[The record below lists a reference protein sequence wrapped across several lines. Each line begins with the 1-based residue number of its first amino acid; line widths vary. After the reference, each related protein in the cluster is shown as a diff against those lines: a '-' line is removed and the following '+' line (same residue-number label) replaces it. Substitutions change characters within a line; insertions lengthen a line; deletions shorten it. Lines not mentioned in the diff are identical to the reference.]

1 MLAKFNAAKGSAPYR
16 QVAALLFAFLWG
28 CGGGGGGGG
37 GGPAGLTPPSS
48 TPVGVTAANSTQVS
62 ATALKPAV
70 GGGALAT
77 ACRVDATPGPQARA
91 FTRALLAVDPAP

>member
-1 MLAKFNAAKGSAPYR
+1 MVGKFNGAKGSTPYR

-37 GGPAGLTPPSS
+37 GGPAGLTQPPS
-48 TPVGVTAANSTQVS
+48 TPVRVTAANATQVS

-70 GGGALAT
+70 RGRGALGT
-77 ACRVDATPGPQARA
+77 AAGVDATPAAP
-91 FTRALLAVDPAP
+91 TPAATPPLPPV